1 LPDSRRYPDF
11 KERKKMAH
19 AAMGDDETRGSRDEA
34 TFTRTDDSGDAAAED
49 NRRIHPRFAVDLDVT
64 MSSEHNFYAGFA
76 ENISSGGLFIAT
88 HVLKPVGERLEIT
101 VNVPDRADPVR
112 CLGEVRWVR
121 EYSEQSNVPPGLG
134 IRFIGLP
141 ATDAEAIERF
151 LKDREPLFYDE
162 D

>member
-1 LPDSRRYPDF
+1 MAYAAAKE
-11 KERKKMAH
+11 KER
-19 AAMGDDETRGSRDEA
+19 EVRDEA
-34 TFTRTDDSGDAAAED
+34 TFTRTTAGAEED
-49 NRRIHPRFAVDLDVT
+49 VTSAEYRRVYPRFGVDLDVT

-88 HVLKPVGERLEIT
+88 HVLKPTGERLEISLT
-101 VNVPDRADPVR
+101 LADRPQPIR

-121 EYSEQSNVPPGLG
+121 EYSERSNVPPGLG
-134 IRFIGLP
+134 IRFLDLSTAD
-141 ATDAEAIERF
+141 ATTIEQF

>member
-1 LPDSRRYPDF
+1 
-11 KERKKMAH
+11 MAQ
-19 AAMGDDETRGSRDEA
+19 AAMVEEEARGTRDEA
-34 TFTRTDDSGDAAAED
+34 TFTRTDVSGEAAAED

-88 HVLKPVGERLEIT
+88 HVLKPVGEKLEISVT
-101 VNVPDRADPVR
+101 LPDRAEAIR
-112 CLGEVRWVR
+112 CRGEVRWVR
-121 EYSEQSNVPPGLG
+121 EYSERSNVPPGLG

-141 ATDAEAIERF
+141 APDAEAIERF